1 MFLAGAIFVLTI
13 VFVIWQPRGLSIG
26 WTATIGALLALV
38 TGVIQL
44 NDIPAVWHIVWNATA
59 AFIAVIIISLLLD
72 ESGFF
77 EWCALHVARWGSGRG
92 RLLFTYIVLLGAC
105 VAALFANDGAALI
118 LTPIVIAM
126 LLALGFSKGATLA
139 FVMAAG
145 FIADTASLPLIVSN
159 LVNIVSADFFKLG
172 FNDYAAVMVPV
183 DIAAIIAT
191 LVVLH
196 LFFRKD
202 IPDSYEVSRLKLPA
216 EAIKDPATFK
226 AGWLVLL
233 LLLVG
238 FFLLEPLGI
247 PVSAIAALGAL
258 ILFIV
263 AKRGHAINTGK
274 VLRGAPWQ
282 IVIFSLGMYLVVYG
296 LKNAGLT
303 QHLTDLLNYFASQG
317 LWAATLGTGLVTA
330 LLSSVMNN
338 MPTVLIGALS
348 IDASTAQ
355 GVIKEAM
362 IYANV
367 IGCDLGPKITPIGSL
382 ATLLWLHVLDQ
393 KNIKISWG
401 YYFRVGIV
409 MTLPVLLVTLSALA
423 MHLTLSH

>member
-1 MFLAGAIFVLTI
+1 MFLAGSIFLLTLVL
-13 VFVIWQPRGLSIG
+13 VIWQPKGLSIG
-26 WTATIGALLALV
+26 WSASIGAALALG
-38 TGVIQL
+38 TGVIHIA
-44 NDIPAVWHIVWNATA
+44 DIPVVWNIVWNATA

-77 EWCALHVARWGSGRG
+77 EWAALHVSSWGNGRG
-92 RLLFTYIVLLGAC
+92 RLLFTWIVLLGAA

-126 LLALGFSKGATLA
+126 LLALGFSRGTTLA

-159 LVNIVSADFFKLG
+159 LVNIVSADFFGLG
-172 FNDYAAVMVPV
+172 FTQYASVMIPV
-183 DIAAIIAT
+183 DVAAIVAT
-191 LVVLH
+191 LVMLN
-196 LFFRKD
+196 LFFRRD
-202 IPDSYEVSRLKLPA
+202 IPATYDVSLLKMPA
-216 EAIKDPATFK
+216 SVIKDPATFR
-226 AGWLVLL
+226 AGWIVLL

-238 FFLLEPLGI
+238 FFVLEPLGI
-247 PVSAIAALGAL
+247 PVSAIAAAGAAV
-258 ILFIV
+258 LFVV

-296 LKNAGLT
+296 LRNAGLT
-303 QHLTDLLNYFASQG
+303 EYLSGVLNLLEDKG
-317 LWAATLGTGLVTA
+317 LWAATFGTGFLTA
-330 LLSSVMNN
+330 FLSSVMNN

-348 IDASTAQ
+348 IDGSTAT
-355 GVIKEAM
+355 GVVKEAM

-382 ATLLWLHVLDQ
+382 ATLLWLHVLAQ
-393 KNIKISWG
+393 KNIKITWG
-401 YYFRVGIV
+401 YYFRTGIV
-409 MTLPVLLVTLSALA
+409 MTVPVLFVTLAALA
-423 MHLTLSH
+423 WRLSVTL

>member
-1 MFLAGAIFVLTI
+1 MFLAGAIFVLTM

-77 EWCALHVARWGSGRG
+77 EWCALHVARWGRGRG
-92 RLLFTYIVLLGAC
+92 RRLFTYIVLLGAC

-172 FNDYAAVMVPV
+172 FIDYAAVMVPV

-196 LFFRKD
+196 LFFRKE
-202 IPDSYEVSRLKLPA
+202 IPASYEVSRLKLPA
-216 EAIKDPATFK
+216 EAIKDPSTFK

-263 AKRGHAINTGK
+263 AKRGHAINTGN

-303 QHLTDLLNYFASQG
+303 QYLTDLLNLFASQG

-401 YYFRVGIV
+401 YYFRVGSV

-423 MHLTLSH
+423 LRLTLSH